1 MIVEQGKAGIDV
13 PSKEKLVSII
23 DTFLAA
29 VQAGDLDKIL
39 AEREIDD
46 QRRRRQQGCRRQ

>member
-1 MIVEQGKAGIDV
+1 VIVEQGKAGIDV